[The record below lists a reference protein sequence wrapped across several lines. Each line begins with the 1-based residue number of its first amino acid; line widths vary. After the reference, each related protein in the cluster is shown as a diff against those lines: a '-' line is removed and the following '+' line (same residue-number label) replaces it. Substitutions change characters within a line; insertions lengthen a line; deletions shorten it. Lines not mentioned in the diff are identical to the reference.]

1 MNQHLPAKT
10 LTWTHQPS
18 RELVRLAWPMV
29 ISLLSVTVA
38 SLLDTLFVGRFG
50 AAPLAAVGLGGVATF
65 TVISFGLA
73 VFAAAKVKV
82 GEALGRGDLG
92 SVKRTLGVFLRL
104 ALPLSFVSLLV
115 GCLVA
120 FVVLPSLGGD
130 PATTRLAG
138 QYTAIRSL
146 SFPGVLVVA
155 AVSNWLQGQG
165 QPRAPML
172 AALIGT
178 AVHVPLNAWFLFGL
192 DGGVVGLAWATV
204 LSQLVE
210 TSCLLL
216 FLRTRNFGIRAA
228 TFAEAWW
235 AFRVGVATGLER
247 VLDMAAFAAVPIL
260 LTQLG
265 PVAVASHQIT
275 LQLCHLSF
283 LPLIAI
289 GEGASILVSQA
300 VGAGQRALVWSVAR
314 TSLLLAMVYAAALAA
329 LLLGARNVLVP
340 LFTGDPAVQ
349 REGAATLAVA
359 AALQFINAPYNV
371 LKGVLR
377 GLSVF
382 RYVAQVT
389 VGVAWVVTPPL
400 TYVIGV
406 RLHHGAPGAWFVLCV
421 EVSIGTSLLA
431 YRLLQQRAA
440 LSVKRPTSSS

>member
-1 MNQHLPAKT
+1 MI
-10 LTWTHQPS
+10 
-18 RELVRLAWPMV
+18 

-38 SLLDTLFVGRFG
+38 SLLDTLFIGRFG
-50 AAPLAAVGLGGVATF
+50 AEPLAAVGLGGVATF

-73 VFAAAKVKV
+73 VFGAAKVKV
-82 GEALGRGDLG
+82 GEALGRGDHG

-104 ALPLSFVSLLV
+104 ALPLSLVSLLV

-120 FVVLPSLGGD
+120 FVVLPSFGGD
-130 PATTRLAG
+130 PTTTRLASE
-138 QYTAIRSL
+138 YTAIRSL
-146 SFPGVLVVA
+146 SFPGVLTVA
-155 AVSNWLQGQG
+155 AVSNWLQGQS

-178 AVHVPLNAWFLFGL
+178 AVHVPFNAWFLFGL
-192 DGGVVGLAWATV
+192 DGGVAGLAWATV

-210 TSCLLL
+210 TMCLLL
-216 FLRTRNFGIRAA
+216 LLGTRNFGIRAA
-228 TFAEAWW
+228 SFAEAWW
-235 AFRVGVATGLER
+235 AFCVGLATGLER
-247 VLDMAAFAAVPIL
+247 MLDMAAFAAVPVL
-260 LTQLG
+260 LTQVG

-300 VGAGQRALVWSVAR
+300 VGAGQRALIWSVAR
-314 TSLLLAMVYAAALAA
+314 TSLLLGVLHAAALAA
-329 LLLGARNVLVP
+329 LFLGARNVLVP
-340 LFTGDPAVQ
+340 LFTADPAVQ
-349 REGAATLAVA
+349 HEGAMTLAFAATLQ
-359 AALQFINAPYNV
+359 LINAPYNI

-400 TYVIGV
+400 TYLIGV
-406 RLHHGAPGAWFVLCV
+406 RLHYGAPGAWFVLCV
-421 EVSIGTSLLA
+421 EVSIGTALLSH
-431 YRLLQQRAA
+431 RLLKQRAA
-440 LSVKRPTSSS
+440 PLSQTSDIQLVIK